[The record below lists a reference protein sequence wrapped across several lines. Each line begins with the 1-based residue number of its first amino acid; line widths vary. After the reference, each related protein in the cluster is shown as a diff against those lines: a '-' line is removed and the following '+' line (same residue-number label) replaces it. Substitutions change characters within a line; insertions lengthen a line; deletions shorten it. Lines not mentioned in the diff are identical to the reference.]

1 MDRLPPE
8 IVSNIVDILSQDMHM
23 VCLDKEIS
31 PRTWLAPYASI
42 SRQWRNF
49 VEARTWRH
57 LSLNPATLATAEAND
72 YFTPARLAT
81 LRFVSFNF
89 VFPAHDLAVSTDP
102 EDYDDQLFFNRML
115 GKLFGL
121 VSRIPLR
128 EEPSV
133 GLEIYVATPRIYQKP
148 GATEID
154 ALKEWDDVDRGR
166 IRTTYLELSPDWDTS
181 LPEIPQVVFFRA
193 FVSSRSLVFAPCS
206 INLLASKMTRLT
218 SVHWLLSDEEK
229 VDADMRIDQRTR
241 FAQTL
246 DRLPKS
252 ITNFNLRYRR
262 GAPRNQAYDPPSI
275 VPPGEP
281 GDMLSRA
288 FYHFTKRDGLRD
300 FAIVASV
307 DSTILWLREPD
318 DNPHWPTLRLFHVG
332 LRDTL
337 PTGGWLYERD
347 PEGTFGPPSDDEDYH
362 PDNDVP
368 GEEYDRSF
376 PSRYNQAVLDEF
388 GLAAARRASH
398 MPGLEELF
406 VSDDRGDLSMCILFI
421 PDEAEPHCLEF
432 GARPRLPE
440 PSEEVL
446 DAWREAIR
454 VHGLKWDLHISD
466 GMSHRDGADYVDYD
480 EDVDSSSSD

>member
-166 IRTTYLELSPDWDTS
+166 IRTT
-181 LPEIPQVVFFRA
+181 
-193 FVSSRSLVFAPCS
+193 
-206 INLLASKMTRLT
+206 
-218 SVHWLLSDEEK
+218 VHWLLSDEEK